1 MHLVFSLQIAS
12 SISYIIITCLK
23 CIWLCPLIQDPIA
36 KLFIESP
43 PKNLPDSK
51 GMATGSINIQ
61 SNCKQSQREKSAIA
75 QLQRRLGISVSL
87 SGPGLQII
95 DESEDKEFI
104 ELGSSL
110 IGVKVSN
117 NEQDLLTQTIKVLR
131 DQWRKSKPS
140 SIPLKELGP
149 LLGDYQRLITSSS
162 K

>member
-1 MHLVFSLQIAS
+1 M
-12 SISYIIITCLK
+12 
-23 CIWLCPLIQDPIA
+23 D
-36 KLFIESP
+36 LF
-43 PKNLPDSK
+43 NVH
-51 GMATGSINIQ
+51 
-61 SNCKQSQREKSAIA
+61 CRHRQSQREKSAIA

-149 LLGDYQRLITSSS
+149 LLGDYQRLITSSVRL
-162 K
+162 